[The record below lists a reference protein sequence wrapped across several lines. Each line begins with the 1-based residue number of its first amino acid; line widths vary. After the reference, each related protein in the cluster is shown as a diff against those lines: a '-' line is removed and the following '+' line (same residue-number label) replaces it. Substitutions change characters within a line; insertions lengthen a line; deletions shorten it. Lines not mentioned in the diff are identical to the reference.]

1 MGEVTLS
8 ELLGFNPSLW
18 TSQADKWEK
27 NAKELATQ
35 AADLLAAADN
45 LESSLTGPSG
55 KKASAALRDKA
66 DHLEKASQGYLTVSH
81 ILSEGAEKMED
92 YKTKAE
98 DLKTQLENGH
108 VDVHNDGR
116 CTPQLT
122 INPIELARR
131 ISLARTGT
139 TQLRL
144 LLKFAA
150 ALDRRIALALK
161 MRKVLPPVD
170 TADTGPIDIS
180 IDAIQAAA
188 ETNAQGSWGN
198 CVQLSSLRALAATD
212 PELLR
217 EHVKWDATK
226 GAYVVTLWDPD
237 TGEQK
242 DVYVDPTM
250 LTDSAHDSK
259 DPSKLTIF
267 DIYEQA
273 LISVDPTHSGENLS
287 DGFETIT
294 GKEADWA
301 GSTGDVIDAVEDG
314 KAVTAGGSKQDY
326 KDDSIPE
333 EKRLVPNHAYHV
345 KEITPE
351 GNIVLEN
358 PWGPDG
364 GTSDGVEFPGTV
376 ELTPEEYEKWIGHS
390 AVANT

>member
-8 ELLGFNPSLW
+8 ELLDFKPRLW

-27 NAKELATQ
+27 NAKELAAQ
-35 AADLLAAADN
+35 AEDLSAVAHN

-55 KKASAALRDKA
+55 KKASAALRHKA
-66 DHLEKASQGYLTVSH
+66 VQLRKASDVYVMVSLV
-81 ILSEGAEKMED
+81 LSEGARKMEE
-92 YKTKAE
+92 YQAKAKS
-98 DLKTQLENGH
+98 LKTQLEAGH
-108 VDVHNDGR
+108 VNVHDDGL
-116 CTPQLT
+116 CMPQFT
-122 INPIELARR
+122 INPVEMARR
-131 ISLARTGT
+131 ISLARAGT
-139 TQLRL
+139 AKLKLVLQL
-144 LLKFAA
+144 AVD
-150 ALDRRIALALK
+150 LDRQIAEALK
-161 MRKVLPPVD
+161 VRESLPPVD
-170 TADTGPIDIS
+170 TSETGPIDIS

-188 ETNAQGSWGN
+188 ATDAQGEWGN
-198 CVQLSSLRALAATD
+198 CVQLSSLRALAKANPQWLED
-212 PELLR
+212 
-217 EHVKWDATK
+217 HVKWDAKK

-237 TGEQK
+237 TGEPK
-242 DVYVDPTM
+242 NVYVDPTM
-250 LTDSAHDSK
+250 LTDSERDSK

-301 GSTGDVIDAVEDG
+301 GSTREVIDAVNDD

-326 KDDSIPE
+326 KDDSIPA

-358 PWGPDG
+358 PWGPGG
-364 GTSDGVEFPGTV
+364 GTMDGVHFPGRV

-390 AVANT
+390 AVANS

>member
-8 ELLGFNPSLW
+8 ELLAFNPDLW
-18 TSQADKWEK
+18 ISQADKWK
-27 NAKELATQ
+27 NNAKELATQ
-35 AADLLAAADN
+35 AEELRAAADR
-45 LESSLTGPSG
+45 LERALTGASG
-55 KKASAALRDKA
+55 KKAATALRDKA
-66 DHLEKASQGYLTVSH
+66 DQVQVASIGYITVGQILGAGAAEMEK
-81 ILSEGAEKMED
+81 
-92 YKTKAE
+92 YKTTAKS
-98 DLKTQLENGH
+98 LKDQLESGH
-108 VDVHNDGR
+108 VDAHDDGL
-116 CTPQLT
+116 CTPHFT
-122 INPIELARR
+122 INPIEMARR
-131 ISLARTGT
+131 LSLAASGT
-139 TQLRL
+139 ANLKRILQL
-144 LLKFAA
+144 AA
-150 ALDRRIALALK
+150 DLDRQIAEALK
-161 MRKVLPPVD
+161 MRESLPPVD

-212 PELLR
+212 PELLQ

-250 LTDSAHDSK
+250 LTDAAHDSK

-301 GSTGDVIDAVEDG
+301 GSTDDVIDAVEDG
-314 KAVTAGGSKQDY
+314 KAVTTGGSKQDY

-351 GNIVLEN
+351 GNIVVEN

-376 ELTPEEYEKWIGHS
+376 ELTPEEYEKWFGYT